1 MSWTKACPANI
12 PPGECKGVVVNGAN
26 VAVFN
31 VGGSFH
37 ATSNICTHQFALLS
51 EGYVD
56 GDVIECP
63 LHQGRFSILTG
74 EPEGEPVSK
83 PIRVFP
89 IRVEGGD
96 VFVDVESQGG

>member
-12 PPGECKGVVVNGAN
+12 KPGDCKGVVVNGTN

-31 VGGSFH
+31 VGGQFH
-37 ATSNICTHQFALLS
+37 ATSNVCTHQFALLS

-74 EPEGEPVSK
+74 APEGDPVTQ
-83 PIRVFP
+83 PIQVYP
-89 IRVEGGD
+89 VRVEDGE
-96 VFVDVESQGG
+96 VFVDVEASAG